1 MSEIETLAKGLT
13 EARRASFEARFMTT
27 RRIGQARWDEQKRI
41 ADRIEMMLYEAK
53 TAEGCDALVA
63 LAQHV
68 MEGGKP

>member
-13 EARRASFEARFMTT
+13 EDWRTSFEARFMTT

-41 ADRIEMMLYEAK
+41 ADKIEILLYEAK
-53 TAEGCDALVA
+53 TVEACDVLVA